1 MEPSYQT
8 RKIAPRWL
16 LWVLLIVTGLA
27 GWSQF
32 SSPFAKN
39 LAAQADEDIYFAV
52 ITSPATLIR
61 YNPHQ
66 EKAWVREIPCKN
78 CKTPT
83 PKTFGLEEDTPFKY
97 YVPQN
102 NNSQTVWE
110 NFKTLLESWRYNP
123 LPLAVL
129 PGDYVRA
136 RFSKRTSLNLA
147 DATLLAAELSKL
159 ERNDFTLQ
167 IESPRAKRK
176 PAAQEALP
184 PVEDRAPL
192 AVEDR
197 PIVVEVLNAS
207 GKRGLALALTQYLR
221 DQNAKGLLRVDVLQ
235 YDNYPGGYLEQT
247 RVVDYSGRLMQVK
260 QLSTAIGCRQEI
272 RSEPRG
278 NAICD
283 TRIILGKDFEMP

>member
-102 NNSQTVWE
+102 NDSQTVWE

-129 PGDYVRA
+129 PVDYVRA